1 MKTIY
6 YLVIVAFLLM
16 VSSCGTYKSFYL
28 AMESRGVQP
37 QNKTYCV
44 LPSDSLNIDYLEF
57 YEYADALK
65 AQLSKLGYAE
75 DHNNPELKIYLQYN
89 VGERFTI
96 GSSSSTNT
104 YRNTKSNLSGNTN
117 TTSSETS
124 SGNAIVNSFAN
135 LATAFGSGNKAST
148 SNSTSN
154 YKSNAYSYGG
164 SSTTTSELY
173 GFPLDVS
180 VEAVSTDTNKP
191 VWKVSTQYF
200 LSHPN
205 DISKAMPWIFL
216 CTKWFVG
223 HRWTGTINVNTK
235 KFKEEGLYYP
245 FDSNDW
251 SLQYH
256 YFNFADW
263 YLKSEPRFDN

>member
-1 MKTIY
+1 MKTIHH
-6 YLVIVAFLLM
+6 LIIVLSLFM
-16 VSSCGTYKSFYL
+16 VSSCSYKNFYL
-28 AMESRGVQP
+28 AMESRGIQP

-57 YEYADALK
+57 NEYADALK

-75 DHNNPELKIYLQYN
+75 DQNNPELKIYLQYN
-89 VGERFTI
+89 IGDRFTI

-104 YRNTKSNLSGNTN
+104 YQNTTSNLSGNTN

-124 SGNAIVNSFAN
+124 SVNATVNSFAN
-135 LATAFGSGNKAST
+135 LVTILGGGDKTKT

-154 YKSNAYSYGG
+154 YKSNTYSYGG
-164 SSTTTSELY
+164 SSTTVSEEY
-173 GFPLDVS
+173 GFPLDVY

-205 DISKAMPWIFL
+205 DVSNVMPWIFL
-216 CTKWFVG
+216 CTKWFIG

-245 FDSNDW
+245 FGSHDW
-251 SLQYH
+251 SLQYN
-256 YFNFADW
+256 YFKGANW
-263 YLKSEPRFDN
+263 YLKSEPTFGD